1 MLSTCNSQ
9 FFKQKDALDF
19 CLHYCGL
26 VTKSCPTL
34 ETHWAVAR
42 QTPLSMAFSR
52 QDWSGLPFPSPGDLP
67 NPGIK
72 PRSPVLQVVSC
83 IARRFFFFYWLS
95 HRGSL
100 VCTGT
105 HKLWILICLLV
116 KAMAHPH
123 SSVLAWRIPGMG
135 EPGGLPSIGL
145 HRVGHDWSDLAVAAA
160 DLLVP
165 CPALTSV
172 GLRWNKNIHHP
183 FLHTFIFYMPPQLCP
198 SEGSTRLY

>member
-26 VTKSCPTL
+26 VTKLCPTL

-72 PRSPVLQVVSC
+72 PRSPMLQVVSC
-83 IARRFFFFYWLS
+83 IAGRFFFFTDWA
-95 HRGSL
+95 
-100 VCTGT
+100 TGEDLFALGPT
-105 HKLWILICLLV
+105 NYEDWFACWWRQW
-116 KAMAHPH
+116 HPH
-123 SSVLAWRIPGMG
+123 SSVLAWRVPGTG

>member
-26 VTKSCPTL
+26 VTKLCPTL

-72 PRSPVLQVVSC
+72 PRSPMLQVVSC
-83 IARRFFFFYWLS
+83 IAGRFFFFLLTEPPGKTCLHWDPQIMRTDLLVGEGNGTHTPVFLPGES
-95 HRGSL
+95 QGRGSL
-100 VCTGT
+100 VGC
-105 HKLWILICLLV
+105 HL
-116 KAMAHPH
+116 
-123 SSVLAWRIPGMG
+123 
-135 EPGGLPSIGL
+135 
-145 HRVGHDWSDLAVAAA
+145 
-160 DLLVP
+160 
-165 CPALTSV
+165 
-172 GLRWNKNIHHP
+172 
-183 FLHTFIFYMPPQLCP
+183 
-198 SEGSTRLY
+198 

>member
-26 VTKSCPTL
+26 VTKLCPTL

-72 PRSPVLQVVSC
+72 PRSPMLQGVSC
-83 IARRFFFFYWLS
+83 IAGRFFFFYWLS
-95 HRGSL
+95 HRGRL

-105 HKLWILICLLV
+105 HKLWGLICLLV
-116 KAMAHPH
+116 KAMAPTLQC
-123 SSVLAWRIPGMG
+123 SCLENPRDGGAWWAAIY
-135 EPGGLPSIGL
+135 
-145 HRVGHDWSDLAVAAA
+145 RVAQS
-160 DLLVP
+160 
-165 CPALTSV
+165 
-172 GLRWNKNIHHP
+172 R
-183 FLHTFIFYMPPQLCP
+183 
-198 SEGSTRLY
+198 TRLKWFSGSSSRSACTMSCFNKCWPEMK